1 MGQTKA
7 LTYKYWILTK
17 RSKVSFACQAFT
29 PLLCLFLIRLIIYLT
44 SKIKL

>member
-17 RSKVSFACQAFT
+17 RSKMGFACQIIT
-29 PLLCLFLIRLIIYLT
+29 PLLCLFLIRLVIYIT
-44 SKIKL
+44 SKIKI